1 MVASLLSIQSLKL
14 YPNGGDAASF
24 LINDN
29 QSARLIHRIESDYL
43 DHSEIFALSPDGK
56 YMALAGCEEEYEGE
70 SVCKIGNLRILEIAT
85 GTEVASVSPEG
96 GVRSLAFSPDGKFVA
111 TAGCEVFDSEAL
123 HCSRSYARLWEVTTG
138 KEAAYI
144 TPFAILGNILFSP
157 DGRWLASDDGLLWD
171 VVHLSSEPIFLEEDD
186 SSIYSLAFSP
196 DGNYVAVG
204 YSENLDNTAR
214 VLETSTGKE
223 VARVEHDGLVGLVAF
238 SPDGKYVASAEY
250 LHGIVIVWEAATGNE
265 VARMTHEDNILSS
278 VTFSPDGKYLAIGVG
293 GTARV
298 WETATSL
305 EVARTNFGVG
315 SVAFSP
321 DGKYVVSAVDTSA
334 RVWEAA
340 TGVEVVRMTH
350 PANVTFAAFSPVA
363 LPGSGAGVIVSG
375 SSDGTVLIWGIVLG
389 RDAISLA
396 HDGPVL
402 SAAFSQDGKYIA
414 SAGCDQTDN
423 EIDICNQG
431 SVQIWEAP
439 TGIEVERILHD
450 NYLNSVTF
458 TFDGKFV
465 SASSENTTV
474 FVWESASGKE
484 VARITPDGGL
494 DSFVISPDGKYVVT
508 HMNAYSGI
516 PPVVWDVPTGKEVTR
531 LGEKGV
537 FSIAFSPDGKYVS
550 TGNDVWEAAT
560 GEVVGHIDD
569 ESFFQFSTAFSPDG
583 KYVALGSWVGVGEST
598 GGENIARVWEV
609 ATGIEVARM
618 TYDFGVET
626 VAFSP
631 DGKYVVSGGGE
642 TARVWVAA
650 TGAEVSRMTHDGSV
664 SSVAFSPDGKYVLSR
679 GSDGTALLGEA
690 DTGMEVARITSAS
703 GVISAAFSPD
713 GKYMLFVSVY
723 GDAHVMLWQA
733 DDLIINACESMSR
746 NLTRAEWAQY
756 IGDVLP
762 YQAVCEK
769 LPIEPEITST
779 PTVAP

>member
-1 MVASLLSIQSLKL
+1 
-14 YPNGGDAASF
+14 
-24 LINDN
+24 
-29 QSARLIHRIESDYL
+29 
-43 DHSEIFALSPDGK
+43 
-56 YMALAGCEEEYEGE
+56 
-70 SVCKIGNLRILEIAT
+70 
-85 GTEVASVSPEG
+85 
-96 GVRSLAFSPDGKFVA
+96 
-111 TAGCEVFDSEAL
+111 
-123 HCSRSYARLWEVTTG
+123 LWEVTTG

-298 WETATSL
+298 WEIATSL

-609 ATGIEVARM
+609 ATGGGCYVRM
-618 TYDFGVET
+618 FRHAPHVDQIFLV
-626 VAFSP
+626 
-631 DGKYVVSGGGE
+631 
-642 TARVWVAA
+642 
-650 TGAEVSRMTHDGSV
+650 
-664 SSVAFSPDGKYVLSR
+664 
-679 GSDGTALLGEA
+679 
-690 DTGMEVARITSAS
+690 
-703 GVISAAFSPD
+703 VISPGYKALPRPLAWT
-713 GKYMLFVSVY
+713 KAV
-723 GDAHVMLWQA
+723 
-733 DDLIINACESMSR
+733 
-746 NLTRAEWAQY
+746 
-756 IGDVLP
+756 VL
-762 YQAVCEK
+762 C
-769 LPIEPEITST
+769 S
-779 PTVAP
+779 